1 MCTHDLDMSVVEGG
15 KKENKDFCKEKNTI
29 AVYRE
34 EKSIFS
40 FTFVYKQ

>member
-1 MCTHDLDMSVVEGG
+1 MNGIESLEE
-15 KKENKDFCKEKNTI
+15 KKENKDFCKEKNKI